1 METENDIYDLPL
13 QSHVLTG
20 RVYGNTSVIIEP
32 DFNNP
37 NQKDIEIPSSLK
49 IVVIKLAPEIQEIT
63 PVGYRSHKMYD
74 PVNFNPIS
82 SYIVGIDIYFK
93 QDCSLMGDKSYY
105 EALLNDSFIM
115 THTGIKFVT
124 FKIES
129 LIVPPLET
137 NDEKFFKIFGAK

>member
-1 METENDIYDLPL
+1 MDDINEY
-13 QSHVLTG
+13 SLT
-20 RVYGNTSVIIEP
+20 
-32 DFNNP
+32 NNQP
-37 NQKDIEIPSSLK
+37 IEIPSSLK
-49 IVVIKLAPEIQEIT
+49 IVVMKLAPEIQEIT
-63 PVGYRSHKMYD
+63 PVGYRAHKMYD

-82 SYIVGIDIYFK
+82 SYIVGTDIYFK

-105 EALLNDSFIM
+105 ETLLNDSFIM

-137 NDEKFFKIFGAK
+137 NDEKFFKIFGVK